1 MTEANKVTTAPR
13 DRRFLTTIVGLAA
26 AIALALIAFVFVTD
40 FPGPSPA
47 GGDTAKSEAPP
58 EDVTR

>member
-1 MTEANKVTTAPR
+1 MIRSEQGNHRAKRPAFPHDN
-13 DRRFLTTIVGLAA
+13 FGLAA